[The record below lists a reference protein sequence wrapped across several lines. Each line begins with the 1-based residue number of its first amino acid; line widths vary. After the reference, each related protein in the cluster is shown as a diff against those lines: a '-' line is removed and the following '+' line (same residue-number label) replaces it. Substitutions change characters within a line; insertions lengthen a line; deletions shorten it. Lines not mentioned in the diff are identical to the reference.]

1 MRIRNIEKKITSIVL
16 TAALLV
22 SAGIGMQKVK
32 AVETGISFAKNDDG
46 AEHENSFEL
55 ARVSDDTNL
64 SSYEEENGK
73 HWVKLFSNFDGEKNI
88 FDGEEIPDGTAKMK
102 VVFDITNYDLDQ
114 AYPLTW
120 ATGIGGWAGGKPTGV
135 TINQSGTYEALL
147 DFASETDGIGRPIT
161 SGDINAASIQLV
173 FQLGESGQSDIVN
186 VKKIKVSFKAC
197 YAYEEGDTVEV
208 KDVQPIEEPTKE
220 PEASSTPAAI
230 VSPTPTAAASAAPTM
245 TAEPKRTE
253 SPFVNKVKTLKAVKN
268 KVSIRKGKKANIAF
282 KITTATKN
290 QKTTDKI
297 TKAAVSNKK
306 IAKVLKKS
314 LGKNKC
320 TIQVRAL
327 KKGKTKLTVKVGGK
341 KAKVTISVK

>member
-1 MRIRNIEKKITSIVL
+1 MKHRKMEKKIVSVVL
-16 TAALLV
+16 IAALLL
-22 SAGIGMQKVK
+22 SAGISLRQAR
-32 AVETGISFAKNDDG
+32 AVETGIAFAQNEDG
-46 AEHENSFEL
+46 VCHENSFEL
-55 ARVSDDTNL
+55 ARVSDDKEL
-64 SSYEEENGK
+64 SSFEEKNGK
-73 HWVKLFSNFDGEKNI
+73 HWTKLFSNFDGEKNI
-88 FDGEEIPDGTAKMK
+88 FDTEGIPDGTAKMK

-120 ATGIGGWAGGKPTGV
+120 ATGIGGWAGDRPTGV
-135 TINQSGTYEALL
+135 TISQSGTYEALL
-147 DFASETDGIGRPIT
+147 DFASETDGIGQTIS
-161 SGDINAASIQLV
+161 SGDISAGSIQLV
-173 FQLGESGQSDIVN
+173 FQLGESGQSDIAN

-220 PEASSTPAAI
+220 PEASSTPAAT

-253 SPFVNKVKTLKAVKN
+253 SPSVNKVKTLKAVKN

-282 KITTATKN
+282 KITTAVKN